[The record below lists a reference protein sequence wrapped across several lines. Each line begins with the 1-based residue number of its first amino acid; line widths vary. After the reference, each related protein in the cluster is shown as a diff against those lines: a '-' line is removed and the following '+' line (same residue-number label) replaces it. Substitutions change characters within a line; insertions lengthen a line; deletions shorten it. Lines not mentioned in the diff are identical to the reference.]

1 MLVGASVVAAAEVG
15 FLVVVLE
22 DADIVVGRVVV
33 VVVVDGMRL
42 AVVTIF
48 GNRVL
53 NTGGGD

>member
-15 FLVVVLE
+15 FLVVVVE

-33 VVVVDGMRL
+33 VVVVEGMRL

-48 GNRVL
+48 GNTVV
-53 NTGGGD
+53 NTGGGE